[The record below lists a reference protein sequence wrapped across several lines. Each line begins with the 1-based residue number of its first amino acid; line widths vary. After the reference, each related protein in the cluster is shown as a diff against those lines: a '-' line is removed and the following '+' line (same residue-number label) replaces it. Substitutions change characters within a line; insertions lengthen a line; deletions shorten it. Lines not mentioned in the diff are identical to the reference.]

1 MTLLYILETIHTLQG
16 VRNMGKS
23 MKIVID
29 RGQVV
34 QDWSGPPHLPLG
46 RLLWVN
52 ITEFFR
58 GPHMTSKVSSTRN
71 CENHGPEGDPQLL
84 ESLKQVLGF
93 YVAS

>member
-34 QDWSGPPHLPLG
+34 Q
-46 RLLWVN
+46 N
-52 ITEFFR
+52 
-58 GPHMTSKVSSTRN
+58 
-71 CENHGPEGDPQLL
+71 
-84 ESLKQVLGF
+84 
-93 YVAS
+93 

>member
-34 QDWSGPPHLPLG
+34 QDWSGPPHLPLR

-52 ITEFFR
+52 ITEFFPR
-58 GPHMTSKVSSTRN
+58 GPHMTSKVSSTQN
-71 CENHGPEGDPQLL
+71 CENHGPEGDPQL
-84 ESLKQVLGF
+84 F
-93 YVAS
+93 